1 MIGELQDQQQV
12 TAATP
17 AAARQTMPAA
27 GASGELRSQA
37 KNQAFP
43 SFLNSSG
50 ISEMSRPGIYTFASC
65 PVKML
70 RKIFFAENWDFIP
83 KVELSISGR
92 ARCLLSHASGT
103 KMAETLVFLRE
114 FRSLT
119 AGPAGHT
126 RAAGDPGRWV
136 RELFWEFT
144 GVFEEFRGASIPQLR
159 TGRPAPG
166 LIHRI
171 STDFFVLGSLGV

>member
-1 MIGELQDQQQV
+1 
-12 TAATP
+12 
-17 AAARQTMPAA
+17 MPAA

-43 SFLNSSG
+43 SFLYSSG

-119 AGPAGHT
+119 AGPAAHPGLQEIP
-126 RAAGDPGRWV
+126 AAGSGNFFGSLREFLRSFGELRSEAAQRAPG
-136 RELFWEFT
+136 
-144 GVFEEFRGASIPQLR
+144 AQLR
-159 TGRPAPG
+159 DLSTGYPQIF
-166 LIHRI
+166 LY
-171 STDFFVLGSLGV
+171 

>member
-1 MIGELQDQQQV
+1 VRNDKIYPHASADWEAGRARCVQLREPRTLLVYYLSQGVSEFDWGAAGPAAA
-12 TAATP
+12 TAANA

-43 SFLNSSG
+43 SFLYSSG

-92 ARCLLSHASGT
+92 ARCLLRLMG
-103 KMAETLVFLRE
+103 RE
-114 FRSLT
+114 QKWQK
-119 AGPAGHT
+119 P
-126 RAAGDPGRWV
+126 
-136 RELFWEFT
+136 
-144 GVFEEFRGASIPQLR
+144 
-159 TGRPAPG
+159 
-166 LIHRI
+166 
-171 STDFFVLGSLGV
+171 